1 MNMFGTGYSPM
12 NPYGGVVQNM
22 QPDMRFQRP
31 EIPQQKLS
39 TPVIPGRP
47 VDNPAEIRPN
57 EVPMDGSASFFPTN
71 DGKYIYAK
79 CWNSNGEI
87 ITAKYVRDDTPE
99 PARPNPQQD
108 ILDRLERI
116 EKLVTPKK
124 AANNKEG

>member
-1 MNMFGTGYSPM
+1 
-12 NPYGGVVQNM
+12 
-22 QPDMRFQRP
+22 
-31 EIPQQKLS
+31 
-39 TPVIPGRP
+39 
-47 VDNPAEIRPN
+47 
-57 EVPMDGSASFFPTN
+57 MDGSASFFPTN

>member
-1 MNMFGTGYSPM
+1 M
-12 NPYGGVVQNM
+12 NPYGGVVPNVQY
-22 QPDMRFQRP
+22 QRP
-31 EIPQQKLS
+31 ELPQQKPS
-39 TPVIPGRP
+39 APVIPGRP

-71 DGKYIYAK
+71 DGKYIYVK

-87 ITAKYVRDDTPE
+87 ITAKYVRDNTPE
-99 PARPNPQQD
+99 PVPANPQQD

>member
-1 MNMFGTGYSPM
+1 MNM
-12 NPYGGVVQNM
+12 YGGVVPNV
-22 QPDMRFQRP
+22 QPGVPFQRP
-31 EIPQQKLS
+31 ELPQQKPT

-71 DGKYIYAK
+71 DGKYIYVK

-87 ITAKYVRDDTPE
+87 ITAKYVRDNTPE
-99 PARPNPQQD
+99 PAQSNPQQD